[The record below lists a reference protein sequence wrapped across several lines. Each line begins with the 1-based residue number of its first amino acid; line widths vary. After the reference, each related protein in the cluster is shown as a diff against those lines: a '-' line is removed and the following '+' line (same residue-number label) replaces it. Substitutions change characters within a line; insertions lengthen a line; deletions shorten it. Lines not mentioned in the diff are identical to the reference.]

1 MDLYEENTLALKDL
15 WVSER
20 DRQNAKLVVTVAI
33 AQATE
38 LTAKETLDVLSAL
51 DRILLAET
59 PDAPTRPDPA
69 I

>member
-51 DRILLAET
+51 DRILLEDK